1 MKRKTSQ
8 RAAIEQVFCQLDRPL
23 GIEEILETRRMA
35 VESLNQ
41 ATVYRNVKLLLENG
55 WLKQV
60 CHPSLGTLYERT
72 GKGHHHHFHCRVCN
86 RVYDLPGCALN
97 EREAAPSGFLVED
110 HECFLFGV
118 CPACHAGWKA
128 KVPRGQF
135 NPRNLVSSPCAFFN
149 DFLMAESGPTLCG
162 DYGIA
167 CSAEARTV

>member
-23 GIEEILETRRMA
+23 GIEEILETGRMA

-86 RVYDLPGCALN
+86 RVYDLPGCAP
-97 EREAAPSGFLVED
+97 ER
-110 HECFLFGV
+110 
-118 CPACHAGWKA
+118 AGGRSLR
-128 KVPRGQF
+128 VPRGGSRVFPVWGLPRLPRLRESQGATRPVH
-135 NPRNLVSSPCAFFN
+135 PRNLVSSSLRFFQRFF
-149 DFLMAESGPTLCG
+149 DGGVRAYSVRRL
-162 DYGIA
+162 
-167 CSAEARTV
+167 

>member
-23 GIEEILETRRMA
+23 GIEEILETGRMA

-72 GKGHHHHFHCRVCN
+72 GKEIGRASVGKECRS
-86 RVYDLPGCALN
+86 R
-97 EREAAPSGFLVED
+97 
-110 HECFLFGV
+110 
-118 CPACHAGWKA
+118 W
-128 KVPRGQF
+128 
-135 NPRNLVSSPCAFFN
+135 SP
-149 DFLMAESGPTLCG
+149 
-162 DYGIA
+162 YH
-167 CSAEARTV
+167 

>member
-23 GIEEILETRRMA
+23 GIEEILETGRMA

-118 CPACHAGWKA
+118 CPACHAAIHSSGDLQDHYHKQ
-128 KVPRGQF
+128 GQV
-135 NPRNLVSSPCAFFN
+135 L
-149 DFLMAESGPTLCG
+149 
-162 DYGIA
+162 
-167 CSAEARTV
+167 AEAYYHWDHDDFRRRFYINYLED

>member
-23 GIEEILETRRMA
+23 GIEEILETGRMA
-35 VESLNQ
+35 LESLNQ

-118 CPACHAGWKA
+118 CPACHA
-128 KVPRGQF
+128 
-135 NPRNLVSSPCAFFN
+135 
-149 DFLMAESGPTLCG
+149 
-162 DYGIA
+162 
-167 CSAEARTV
+167 